1 MKKVFMYLLY
11 LSLILIPLNVN
22 ASTCKYEVDI
32 SYPDDDVKLSCH
44 ENYNDALNAMN
55 NYKSTEK
62 QVAVIKNNGRIINA
76 KYAIAKID
84 VENEAEI
91 QYRSDGVKNLYRTSY
106 AAYSHSV
113 PTYDPDF
120 LTYIA
125 STWGADAA
133 FLNYDPQYNT
143 VNIKISGVNGWLK
156 KDQVI
161 IIPISKY
168 YSKTFNYQSNRPKIK
183 SIKSSI
189 TLRSGPS
196 TNSESLGYSTSTN
209 QIFEYYPS
217 QTKED
222 DTYYWYKVKY
232 NANTVGWLASK
243 KDENWLY

>member
-91 QYRSDGVKNLYRTSY
+91 QYG
-106 AAYSHSV
+106 
-113 PTYDPDF
+113 
-120 LTYIA
+120 YIEQVM
-125 STWGADAA
+125 
-133 FLNYDPQYNT
+133 LHIVIQYQPM
-143 VNIKISGVNGWLK
+143 I
-156 KDQVI
+156 Q
-161 IIPISKY
+161 
-168 YSKTFNYQSNRPKIK
+168 TF
-183 SIKSSI
+183 
-189 TLRSGPS
+189 
-196 TNSESLGYSTSTN
+196 
-209 QIFEYYPS
+209 
-217 QTKED
+217 
-222 DTYYWYKVKY
+222 
-232 NANTVGWLASK
+232 
-243 KDENWLY
+243 